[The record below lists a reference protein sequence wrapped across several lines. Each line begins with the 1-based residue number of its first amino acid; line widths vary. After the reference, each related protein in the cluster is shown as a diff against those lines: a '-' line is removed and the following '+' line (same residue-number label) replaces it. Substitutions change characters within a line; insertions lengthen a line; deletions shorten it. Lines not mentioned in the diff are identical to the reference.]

1 MTAQQRHDLIKS
13 IARDRTISDADAL
26 RRIAEIT
33 TPEVCATHL
42 KSKPDTSR
50 PTENRKFQPQDGK

>member
-13 IARDRTISDADAL
+13 IARDKTISDADAL

-33 TPEVCATHL
+33 TPEFCATPL
-42 KSKPDTSR
+42 KSKPAKSQLAESR
-50 PTENRKFQPQDGK
+50 TFQPQDGK

>member
-13 IARDRTISDADAL
+13 IARDKTISDADAL

-33 TPEVCATHL
+33 TPESCAAHL
-42 KSKPDTSR
+42 KSKPDTSH

>member
-13 IARDRTISDADAL
+13 IACDKTMSDADAL

-33 TPEVCATHL
+33 TPGLGATPL
-42 KSKPDTSR
+42 KSKPAKSQLA
-50 PTENRKFQPQDGK
+50 ENQRLQPQDAK

>member
-13 IARDRTISDADAL
+13 IARDRTISDVEAL

-33 TPEVCATHL
+33 TPKSCAAPL
-42 KSKPDTSR
+42 KAKPDTSHS
-50 PTENRKFQPQDGK
+50 TEDRNSQPRDGK

>member
-13 IARDRTISDADAL
+13 IARDETLSDAEAL

-33 TPEVCATHL
+33 PREFDANPL
-42 KSKPDTSR
+42 KSKPTAGLAD
-50 PTENRKFQPQDGK
+50 ENQKREAQH

>member
-13 IARDRTISDADAL
+13 IARDETLSDSEAL

-33 TPEVCATHL
+33 PREFGPTRL
-42 KSKPDTSR
+42 KSR
-50 PTENRKFQPQDGK
+50 PTRSSADEKPKHEAQSGK

>member
-13 IARDRTISDADAL
+13 IARDKTISDADAL

-33 TPEVCATHL
+33 TPEFCATHL
-42 KSKPDTSR
+42 KSKPAASH
-50 PTENRKFQPQDGK
+50 PTDNRKFQPQDGK

>member
-13 IARDRTISDADAL
+13 IARDKTLSDAEAL

-33 TPEVCATHL
+33 TPEFCATPL
-42 KSKPDTSR
+42 KSKPDTSH
-50 PTENRKFQPQDGK
+50 PAENRMVQPQDEK

>member
-13 IARDRTISDADAL
+13 IARDKTISDAEAL

-33 TPEVCATHL
+33 TPEFCATPL
-42 KSKPDTSR
+42 KSKSAKSH
-50 PTENRKFQPQDGK
+50 PTEDRKFQPQDGK